1 MKIDSC
7 LILLNKA
14 SAIDEN
20 YFNAF
25 TKSKFLTFRKDSEE
39 SIKNK
44 KKVELRLNQPL
55 WKTQR
60 SHFFDIDGNRTEA
73 EKKYNIELLS
83 LKTI

>member
-14 SAIDEN
+14 IDEN
-20 YFNAF
+20 YFNSC

-55 WKTQR
+55 WKTKR
-60 SHFFDIDGNRTEA
+60 SIF
-73 EKKYNIELLS
+73 
-83 LKTI
+83 

>member
-20 YFNAF
+20 YFNAS
-25 TKSKFLTFRKDSEE
+25 KSKFLTFRKDSEE

-44 KKVELRLNQPL
+44 K
-55 WKTQR
+55 
-60 SHFFDIDGNRTEA
+60 G
-73 EKKYNIELLS
+73 
-83 LKTI
+83 

>member
-20 YFNAF
+20 YFNASY

-39 SIKNK
+39 SIKK
-44 KKVELRLNQPL
+44 KKRLN
-55 WKTQR
+55 
-60 SHFFDIDGNRTEA
+60 
-73 EKKYNIELLS
+73 
-83 LKTI
+83 